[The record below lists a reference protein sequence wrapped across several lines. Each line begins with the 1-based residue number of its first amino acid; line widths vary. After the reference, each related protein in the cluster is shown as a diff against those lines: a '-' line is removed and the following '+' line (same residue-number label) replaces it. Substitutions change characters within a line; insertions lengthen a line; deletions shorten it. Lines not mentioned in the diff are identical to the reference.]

1 MSCAFFFFVIFTTF
15 LRLNIN
21 SACARKIIEFF
32 FIAVL
37 FNQCDF
43 DFLQSKGSNASI
55 DQGIDCRSS
64 LLIRFDPLLGRPV
77 PRTPDKQPPPH
88 RLSVTKEEDSDSLTT
103 RAEKTIGGGF
113 GGSGSAEVPYHGGNA
128 TMSAGLINDL
138 IPENEVKPFDSI
150 NNK

>member
-1 MSCAFFFFVIFTTF
+1 M
-15 LRLNIN
+15 
-21 SACARKIIEFF
+21 
-32 FIAVL
+32 L

-55 DQGIDCRSS
+55 GSEIDCRSS

-77 PRTPDKQPPPH
+77 PRAPENQPPH
-88 RLSVTKEEDSDSLTT
+88 RLSVTKEKQFDSLSTS
-103 RAEKTIGGGF
+103 AAKTVGGGGF
-113 GGSGSAEVPYHGGNA
+113 GGSGSAKVPDLGGNA
-128 TMSAGLINDL
+128 IMSAGFINDM

>member
-1 MSCAFFFFVIFTTF
+1 M
-15 LRLNIN
+15 
-21 SACARKIIEFF
+21 
-32 FIAVL
+32 L

-55 DQGIDCRSS
+55 GPGIDSRSS

-77 PRTPDKQPPPH
+77 SRTPEKQPPN
-88 RLSVTKEEDSDSLTT
+88 RLSVTKEEHFDT
-103 RAEKTIGGGF
+103 EKTVVGGGF
-113 GGSGSAEVPYHGGNA
+113 GGSGSAKVPDHGGNA
-128 TMSAGLINDL
+128 TMSAGFINDL